1 MSLETLSWRKYHGF
15 LQCLKIPSFRKW
27 KEMEN
32 RNKITG
38 GNDIQFSS
46 WPIYLVEIG
55 PQEPGLLSKCNFA
68 QSAVLATFLGLDLGT
83 EENCIIHDCGAN
95 PVSIGWAGIQPLSVT
110 PWPRYRNGRQGRTD
124 MRNKWSGR
132 PLAARGRRPTAA
144 NSATARVIGMRVHSV
159 SWQAMT
165 LSGDIGT
172 P

>member
-1 MSLETLSWRKYHGF
+1 
-15 LQCLKIPSFRKW
+15 
-27 KEMEN
+27 MEN

-38 GNDIQFSS
+38 GNDVQFSS
-46 WPIYLVEIG
+46 WLIYLVEMG
-55 PQEPGLLSKCNFA
+55 PHELGLLSKCNFA

-83 EENCIIHDCGAN
+83 EENCIIHDCGSN

-165 LSGDIGT
+165 ALWWHWHAVAVYVTCGVLPERSDIN
-172 P
+172 